1 MQTKWRTLPY
11 LLLLT
16 TALIFLA
23 IGIWAGFEPWV
34 TAILV
39 AVPIVV
45 MLVLSALAM
54 RSHDTKDKDSQVVS
68 RNAVSEGETV
78 VEVPLA
84 ELPAAVERA
93 LASNRRFRLRN
104 VSRQG
109 AEIRASWTLK
119 TWGEDIS
126 LTFEDVDGRFSRV
139 RGVCVPVYGPT
150 IIDYG
155 QGASDLSHIFREIKR
170 EAGPMKATDS
180 GGA

>member
-16 TALIFLA
+16 TAIVLLA
-23 IGIWAGFEPWV
+23 IGIWAGFEPWA
-34 TAILV
+34 TAISV

-54 RSHDTKDKDSQVVS
+54 RKHDIKDKDSRVAS
-68 RNAVSEGETV
+68 RNAVSEGEIL
-78 VEVPLA
+78 VEVSVA

-93 LASNRRFRLRN
+93 LAGNRRFRLRN

-126 LTFEDVDGRFSRV
+126 LTFEDVEGRFSRV

-150 IIDYG
+150 IVDYG
-155 QGASDLSHIFREIKR
+155 
-170 EAGPMKATDS
+170 
-180 GGA
+180 